1 MEVAVVGVP
10 NVELGE
16 IIIAIVALRPAAVE
30 GARLLET
37 INTAEELHKSME
49 KHLSDKLARYKT
61 PRKYFLVES
70 IPRNH
75 LGKVNKKSIIKDLN
89 IKV

>member
-1 MEVAVVGVP
+1 MVGVP

-16 IIIAIVALRPAAVE
+16 VIIAIVALRPVAEE
-30 GARLLET
+30 GAQSMET
-37 INTAEELHKSME
+37 IITAEDLHKSME